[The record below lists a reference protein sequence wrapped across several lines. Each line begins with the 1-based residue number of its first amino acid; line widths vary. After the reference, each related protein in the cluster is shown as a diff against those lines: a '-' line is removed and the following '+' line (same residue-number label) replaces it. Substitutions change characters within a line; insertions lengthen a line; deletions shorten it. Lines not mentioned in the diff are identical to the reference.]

1 MLTTYL
7 LLPLLASAYQ
17 GSSSGYAVVRDHDAA
32 KRHMAVSGNGAM
44 GKSNQGPGEHSRA
57 SKREGPKTLSSKPT
71 VHADS
76 SSMATNKAAAANAS
90 AKAAPAAQSANATPS
105 SAESRLPASMVEAR
119 ATETKEV
126 EATETT
132 AEDAASKADPDPAA
146 DPAADATAEK
156 AADADAEATDVAK
169 PAEEAIA
176 NAEKT
181 AEKDAEAVVDTVA
194 DDADALVKG
203 AAKEAV
209 GDVDELVKDAE
220 GGLTGEGI
228 KAVEKAGLDVDA
240 CEDWGSCFHSIAI
253 NLIVSCVGLVVY
265 MSYIYGQRKSVK
277 PDDPMKKED
286 FTGNMEPV
294 ALGACPGGMMSQ
306 LCCVAYFC
314 NPCLRMEL
322 LGKFEKWD
330 EAKTK
335 TNMYL
340 FVLIVMLGHIIVV
353 FIALGPLG
361 LPKKWVHATGLITV
375 PLSALGLLALGQRM
389 AQWRVRMKE
398 KGAKKEGDDAA
409 PSAGKEVAVSACCG
423 PCAGGQEAE
432 FIDKYED
439 AFGETDW

>member
-71 VHADS
+71 VQADS

-105 SAESRLPASMVEAR
+105 SAESPASMVEAR
-119 ATETKEV
+119 ATETKEA

-132 AEDAASKADPDPAA
+132 AEDAASKADPDPAE
-146 DPAADATAEK
+146 DATAEK

-169 PAEEAIA
+169 PAEEALA

-181 AEKDAEAVVDTVA
+181 VEKDAEAVVDTVA

-203 AAKEAV
+203 AAKELV
-209 GDVDELVKDAE
+209 GDVDKGIKDAE
-220 GGLTGEGI
+220 AGLTGDALKG
-228 KAVEKAGLDVDA
+228 VEKAALEVDA
-240 CEDWGSCFHSIAI
+240 CNDFGSCFHSIAI
-253 NLIVSCVGLVVY
+253 NLIISCVGLVVY
-265 MSYIYGQRKSVK
+265 LSYIYGQRKSVK
-277 PDDPMKKED
+277 PDDPVKKED

-353 FIALGPLG
+353 FIAAGPLG
-361 LPKKWVHATGLITV
+361 LPKRWVHAAGLITV
-375 PLSALGLLALGQRM
+375 PLSILGLLALGQRM

-409 PSAGKEVAVSACCG
+409 PSAGKEVVVSACCG

>member
-105 SAESRLPASMVEAR
+105 SAESPASMVEAR
-119 ATETKEV
+119 ATETKEA

-146 DPAADATAEK
+146 DATAEA
-156 AADADAEATDVAK
+156 AADADAAKSDVAK
-169 PAEEAIA
+169 PAEEALA

-181 AEKDAEAVVDTVA
+181 VEKDAEAVVDTVA
-194 DDADALVKG
+194 DDADAAVKG
-203 AAKEAV
+203 AAKEVV
-209 GDVDELVKDAE
+209 GDVDKLVKDVTNKDS
-220 GGLTGEGI
+220 LTGEALESI
-228 KAVEKAGLDVDA
+228 EKASSDVEP

-277 PDDPMKKED
+277 PDDPVKKED

-353 FIALGPLG
+353 FIALGPLA
-361 LPKKWVHATGLITV
+361 LPKAWVHATGLITV

-398 KGAKKEGDDAA
+398 KGAKKEGDDSA
-409 PSAGKEVAVSACCG
+409 PSAGKEVVVSACCG